1 MAGSLKWFQY
11 TTDTG
16 VDFGVFMDES
26 NGEAVGN
33 TDWTASS
40 AGLFKLPK
48 NVKPRY
54 ARYVSADGTRAA
66 NIIVTDNTASV
77 TTLPSTIDFDVA
89 GRAAPVQL
97 TLSEFVGERIRL
109 IPRADDTG
117 LNDGDD
123 T

>member
-33 TDWTASS
+33 TDWTDSS

-48 NVKPRY
+48 NVTPRY
-54 ARYVSADGTRAA
+54 ARYVSEDGRRAA
-66 NIIVTDNTASV
+66 NIIITDNDADV
-77 TTLPSTIDFDVA
+77 TTVPATIDFDVA
-89 GRAAPVQL
+89 GSATPVEL
-97 TLSEFVGERIRL
+97 TLTEFVGERIRL

-117 LNDGDD
+117 LNDGDA